1 MVFRGK
7 DKGGI
12 HSEVFPASGTDEGD
26 NGILLWFER
35 YVCWS
40 NECEA
45 MHLKSVIIIMH
56 WNCAV
61 SCVVFVNLLLFPFS

>member
-1 MVFRGK
+1 MMAYLRNIAVTCLLWFSEVG
-7 DKGGI
+7 KGGI

-26 NGILLWFER
+26 NGILLYFGER

-56 WNCAV
+56 
-61 SCVVFVNLLLFPFS
+61 